1 MLPVGLSA
9 AELRGIARPLP
20 KAQRVATAASDVE
33 LWYTPFETAGARGDK
48 AFNRIDGPLLGIK
61 RLPLPRPYQTMQPG
75 PMHMGSLAA
84 GDVNDDGW
92 PDLAVGT
99 SWGVFL
105 YVNTGGGVAFQ
116 QTAFPS
122 MCNFTASGAALARLC
137 SPSSLTSSL

>member
-75 PMHMGSLAA
+75 PMHMGALAA
-84 GDVNDDGW
+84 GDGNRDGR
-92 PDLAVGT
+92 PGPPVRTPPPGAG
-99 SWGVFL
+99 GEAHA
-105 YVNTGGGVAFQ
+105 GGGA
-116 QTAFPS
+116 PP
-122 MCNFTASGAALARLC
+122 GARPARGGRGAGRQ
-137 SPSSLTSSL
+137 PAPGPPARRHRRAGR